1 MDDYSN
7 AVRFPITKLVFLDR
21 ADRQRAA
28 ALLLDDRALYDPAL
42 GTQTEQATSLKQIV
56 FSYSDGVGKIEPL
69 KDFSDHL
76 QLGEVT

>member
-42 GTQTEQATSLKQIV
+42 GMIPRWEGKRSKRPVSSKSYLVTQTASAR
-56 FSYSDGVGKIEPL
+56 SSP
-69 KDFSDHL
+69 
-76 QLGEVT
+76 